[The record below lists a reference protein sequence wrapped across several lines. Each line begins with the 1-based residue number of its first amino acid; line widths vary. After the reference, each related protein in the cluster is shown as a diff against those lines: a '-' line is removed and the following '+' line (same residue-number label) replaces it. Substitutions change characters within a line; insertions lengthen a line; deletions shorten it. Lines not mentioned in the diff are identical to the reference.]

1 MENFTIIVVFA
12 KLSKLSIL
20 DVRCALA
27 MPMLSVLSF
36 TIDQKYTEIEI
47 FITWPVFTDK
57 NISSVNI
64 VLPIFFFIIISV
76 KFAANL
82 LNTFSLICLFLVVL
96 AGPIKSNKFI
106 QSSLL
111 DNLP

>member
-1 MENFTIIVVFA
+1 MT
-12 KLSKLSIL
+12 
-20 DVRCALA
+20 
-27 MPMLSVLSF
+27 SF
-36 TIDQKYTEIEI
+36 YRQKY
-47 FITWPVFTDK
+47 FKGKYFLA
-57 NISSVNI
+57 NI
-64 VLPIFFFIIISV
+64 FFIIISV